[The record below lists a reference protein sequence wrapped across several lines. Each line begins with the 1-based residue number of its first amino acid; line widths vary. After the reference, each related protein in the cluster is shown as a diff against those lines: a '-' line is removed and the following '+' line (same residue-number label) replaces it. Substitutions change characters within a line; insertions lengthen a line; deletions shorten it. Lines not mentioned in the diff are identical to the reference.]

1 MKSNHYPILGFTA
14 NFVLFVFVFIAYS
27 SNNLLFAKIGVLSS
41 QKVKVSQ
48 EYVITLTN
56 GDVVSGEVSEFV
68 NSKEFGEGIKIEM
81 ELGKATIYED
91 QIKNISPLVEY
102 YRHDSRSL
110 ILPTAYPIKN
120 NHYIGATEL
129 MLANAGFGLFDFV
142 SISGMHSFVPVK
154 NMTGQA
160 WYLNAKFTVFND
172 KIDESL
178 GNFAI
183 APGINYAK
191 LGSGNEVCHLFSSF
205 SLDFGSTVI
214 SSNLFYKLSGGDFY
228 SYRLDANLWNFSYP
242 DGAFGLS
249 FAIDKELSEKGPHL
263 FIEIVNGEVN
273 DYKKTAIASGIR
285 FYNRNFAADF
295 GLFLVGG
302 YPIPVMQFFWTPF

>member
-1 MKSNHYPILGFTA
+1 MKYNYQIIFTLASKFAMTIIIILGLSSA
-14 NFVLFVFVFIAYS
+14 NSV
-27 SNNLLFAKIGVLSS
+27 FAKVGIITSA
-41 QKVKVSQ
+41 KVKITQ
-48 EYVITLTN
+48 EYIITLTN
-56 GDVVSGEVSEFV
+56 GDIISGEVTEFV
-68 NSKEFGEGIKIEM
+68 NSKEYGEGIKVETDICT
-81 ELGKATIYED
+81 ATIYED
-91 QIKNISPLVEY
+91 QIKNISTLNEY

-120 NHYIGATEL
+120 NHYIGASEL
-129 MLANAGFGLFDFV
+129 MLANAGFGLFDFISV
-142 SISGMHSFVPVK
+142 SGMHSFVPIK

-295 GLFLVGG
+295 GLFLVSG